1 MNDQLRTKNGYGDF
15 GNLSKNYNKS
25 RKGFPDEVIDYIFQK
40 AGREHP
46 FILDI
51 GCGTGIATEQL
62 HEKGAE
68 VVGTDIDVEMI
79 RQAKTDNRYCIDY
92 KVAPAE
98 TQPSASHQFD
108 AVTAFSAFHWFANK
122 ESLGETKRVLRPNG
136 FFFAINKNEVGDFKK
151 RNKEILRQFIR
162 KELPNIK
169 KKYNPKKVLGEDDFQ
184 SVEEKTF
191 SVIEYFSPEEA
202 IWYIQTMSMWN
213 LVPEGKRVA
222 ALEKLSE
229 HFREV
234 MKDGRVERKLEITVV
249 SGVYLS

>member
-122 ESLGETKRVLRPNG
+122 ESLGEIKRVLKPNG
-136 FFFAINKNEVGDFKK
+136 FFFAINKNEVEDFKRENK
-151 RNKEILRQFIR
+151 RILQQFAERELPDAKKEYDPAVILRER
-162 KELPNIK
+162 
-169 KKYNPKKVLGEDDFQ
+169 G
-184 SVEEKTF
+184 
-191 SVIEYFSPEEA
+191 
-202 IWYIQTMSMWN
+202 
-213 LVPEGKRVA
+213 
-222 ALEKLSE
+222 
-229 HFREV
+229 FRSID
-234 MKDGRVERKLEITVV
+234 K
-249 SGVYLS
+249 